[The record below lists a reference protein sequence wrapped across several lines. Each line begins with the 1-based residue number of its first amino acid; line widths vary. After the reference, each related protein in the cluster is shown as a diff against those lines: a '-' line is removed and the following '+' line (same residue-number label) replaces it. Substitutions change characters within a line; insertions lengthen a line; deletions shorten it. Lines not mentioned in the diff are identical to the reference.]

1 MIKHNVIQYKVNK
14 SVAPKDVVETIELLI
29 GKHSAAFRNCL
40 FDVKVTLYE
49 FECDGVVHSNRN
61 KNAINTI
68 LKRYPHL
75 TPFYKCNA
83 SGVGKVATEEVSVGN
98 ISFDD
103 FSSVGEIEYGIIREI
118 ASGVPRPYSV
128 NSLTLI
134 YDGIS
139 FGAANACTDRI
150 RKCDTNDAFP
160 KGNYIWYERTAYGD
174 EKHSYIDLAADDK
187 NIEPMR
193 RLFFELAQT
202 LSGKYDG
209 TEII

>member
-1 MIKHNVIQYKVNK
+1 MVKYNVIQYKVNK
-14 SVAPKDVVETIELLI
+14 SVAPKDVVATIELLI
-29 GKHSAAFRNCL
+29 GKHSAVFRNCL
-40 FDVKVTLYE
+40 FDVKVTLCE

-83 SGVGKVATEEVSVGN
+83 SGDGQAATEEVSVGN
-98 ISFDD
+98 VSFGD
-103 FSSVGEIEYGIIREI
+103 FSSAGEIECGLIREI

-139 FGAANACTDRI
+139 FGAANACTDVI
-150 RKCDTNDAFP
+150 RKYDVEDAFP

-174 EKHSYIDLAADDK
+174 EKHSYIYLAADDQ
-187 NIEPMR
+187 NSEPMR
-193 RLFFELAQT
+193 QLFFELAQT

>member
-1 MIKHNVIQYKVNK
+1 MVKYNVIQYKVNK

-40 FDVKVTLYE
+40 FDVTVTLYE
-49 FECDGVVHSNRN
+49 FECDGAVRSNRK

-68 LKRYPHL
+68 LKRYPL
-75 TPFYKCNA
+75 LASFCKRNA
-83 SGVGKVATEEVSVGN
+83 TGVGQAATEEVSVGN

-103 FSSVGEIEYGIIREI
+103 FSSVGEIEYGLIREI

-134 YDGIS
+134 YDGLS

-150 RKCDTNDAFP
+150 RKYDTEDAFP

-174 EKHSYIDLAADDK
+174 EKHSYIYLAADDK
-187 NIEPMR
+187 NIGPMR